1 MFWLL
6 KKGCGCLILLIL
18 LAVALYIFSN
28 KLLPHNPGSRPNI
41 ITAE

>member
-18 LAVALYIFSN
+18 LAIALYFFSN
-28 KLLPHNPGSRPNI
+28 KHLPGNPGSQTNI